1 MLIRNIFKNK
11 NTRASMFYFIGN
23 IFNKGI
29 AFFTIPIF
37 TRLMSVSD
45 YGLVNTYLSWISIL
59 SIIVGLSLGMSIR
72 SAYIDFKDDLDNYI
86 SSIFT
91 LSLINFLVS
100 SFLIIIFSYIFV
112 EEIDIVLVVLCLVQS
127 FFTFILNSVS
137 IKYMMEMNYVKNTLL
152 IAVPNFVIALVS
164 VFILYFAK
172 TTGYYGRILPYV
184 AFTSLFGGYFLIKY
198 LFNTQKKINHKYWS
212 YGITLSLPLIF
223 HSLSTNIL
231 SVSDRSFISYYVGTA
246 ETGVY
251 SLVYNVSMVAA
262 VVTTAIESV
271 WIPWFTNKLQNNN
284 RDDIN
289 KNVNIYLGIATLTM
303 IVILMISPEVLKI
316 MTPPKYW
323 WGIGLIPPV
332 LVSSFLIFLYSI
344 SVNLE
349 YYYKSTKVIALN
361 TIVAAALNLLLNF
374 IFIPEYGSIGAAY
387 TTVASYFILFL
398 LHFKSARNLDKGLF
412 SFIIYVRPLLLITLS
427 VVLAY
432 IFIEDTKV
440 RWGFAVIILS
450 FECFNFY
457 KKYKNV

>member
-1 MLIRNIFKNK
+1 MIRKIFKNK
-11 NTRASMFYFIGN
+11 NTKASMFYFIGN

-72 SAYIDFKDDLDNYI
+72 NAYIDFKDDLDNYI

-91 LSLINFLVS
+91 LSLINFLLS
-100 SFLIIIFSYIFV
+100 SFLIVIFSYIFV
-112 EEIDIVLVVLCLVQS
+112 QEIDILLVVLCLLQS
-127 FFTFILNSVS
+127 FFTFVLNSVS
-137 IKYMMEMNYVKNTLL
+137 IRYMMEMNYVKNTLL
-152 IAVPNFVIALVS
+152 IAVPNFVIALIS
-164 VFILYFAK
+164 VFILYSVKSA
-172 TTGYYGRILPYV
+172 GYYGRIIPYV
-184 AFTSLFGGYFLIKY
+184 AFTTLFGGYFLIKY
-198 LFNTQKKINHKYWS
+198 LFNAEKKINRKYWS
-212 YGITLSLPLIF
+212 YAITLSLPLIF

-262 VVTTAIESV
+262 VVTTSIESV
-271 WIPWFTNKLQNNN
+271 WIPWFSKKLQNND
-284 RDDIN
+284 RDSIN
-289 KNVNIYLGIATLTM
+289 QNVKMYLSIATLTM

-323 WGIGLIPPV
+323 WGVGLIPPV
-332 LVSSFLIFLYSI
+332 LAASFLIFLYSI

-361 TIVAAALNLLLNF
+361 TIVAATLNLVLNF
-374 IFIPEYGSIGAAY
+374 LFIPEYGAIGAAY
-387 TTVASYFILFL
+387 TTVASYFLLFL
-398 LHFKSARNLDKGLF
+398 LHFKAARNLDKNLF
-412 SFIIYVRPLLLITLS
+412 SFIIYVRPLVLIVLS
-427 VVLAY
+427 IVFAY
-432 IFIEDTKV
+432 MFLRNTEV
-440 RWGFAVIILS
+440 RWAFALIFLGY
-450 FECFNFY
+450 ECFNIY
-457 KKYKNV
+457 KKYRNI

>member
-1 MLIRNIFKNK
+1 VIRKIFKNK
-11 NTRASMFYFIGN
+11 NTKASMFYFIGN

-72 SAYIDFKDDLDNYI
+72 NAYIDFKDDLDNYI

-91 LSLINFLVS
+91 LSLINFLLS
-100 SFLIIIFSYIFV
+100 SFLIVIFSYIFV
-112 EEIDIVLVVLCLVQS
+112 QEIDILLVVLCLLQS
-127 FFTFILNSVS
+127 FFTFVLNSVS
-137 IKYMMEMNYVKNTLL
+137 IRYMMEMNYVKNTLL
-152 IAVPNFVIALVS
+152 IAVPNFVIALIS
-164 VFILYFAK
+164 VFILYSVKSA
-172 TTGYYGRILPYV
+172 GYYGRIIPYV
-184 AFTSLFGGYFLIKY
+184 AFTTLFGGYFLIKY
-198 LFNTQKKINHKYWS
+198 LFNAEKKINRKYWS
-212 YGITLSLPLIF
+212 YAITLSLPLIF

-262 VVTTAIESV
+262 VVTTSIESV
-271 WIPWFTNKLQNNN
+271 WIPWFSKKLQNND
-284 RDDIN
+284 RDSIN
-289 KNVNIYLGIATLTM
+289 QNVKMYLSIATLTM

-323 WGIGLIPPV
+323 WGVGLIPPV
-332 LVSSFLIFLYSI
+332 LAASFLIFLYSI

-361 TIVAAALNLLLNF
+361 TIVAATLNLVLNF
-374 IFIPEYGSIGAAY
+374 LFIPEYGAIGAAY
-387 TTVASYFILFL
+387 TTVASYFLLFL
-398 LHFKSARNLDKGLF
+398 LHFKAARNLDKNLF
-412 SFIIYVRPLLLITLS
+412 SFIIYVRPLVLIVLS
-427 VVLAY
+427 IVFAY
-432 IFIEDTKV
+432 MFLRNTEV
-440 RWGFAVIILS
+440 RWAFALIFLGY
-450 FECFNFY
+450 ECFNIY
-457 KKYKNV
+457 KKYRNI